1 MLHLLEKASE
11 EIELN
16 LGGHIQMISIAVAD
30 VLKKNQEE
38 IEKEFRNGFI
48 QGIIDE
54 MIKDVRFILQI
65 EEDDDFENH
74 ISILMN
80 ELAKID
86 SIFIRYNISN
96 NSIAQ
101 ASIELLEK
109 WFKTL

>member
-1 MLHLLEKASE
+1 
-11 EIELN
+11 
-16 LGGHIQMISIAVAD
+16 
-30 VLKKNQEE
+30 
-38 IEKEFRNGFI
+38 
-48 QGIIDE
+48 

-86 SIFIRYNISN
+86 SIFIKYNISN